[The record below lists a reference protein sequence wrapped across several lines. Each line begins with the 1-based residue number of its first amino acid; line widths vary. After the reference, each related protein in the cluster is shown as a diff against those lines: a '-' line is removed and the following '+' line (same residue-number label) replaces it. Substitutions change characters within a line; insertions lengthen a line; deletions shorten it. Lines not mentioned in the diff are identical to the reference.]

1 MFPILNPPP
10 SSLPIPSLWVVPV
23 HQPQASSL
31 VHRTWTGNSFHTWYF
46 TCFNAIIFC
55 PFFSSTH
62 YLQPYFITN
71 YSLLEKIQKVIL
83 LSHHLF
89 LKTLAICYH
98 RIYHFLSHKMMLEP
112 NIYSIKKGN
121 ILCNERRKYCGLWG
135 AFSTERW
142 DEKNIYHIF
151 LQGTKLTGNR

>member
-1 MFPILNPPP
+1 MYVCIN
-10 SSLPIPSLWVVPV
+10 SIYMKAISLWF
-23 HQPQASSL
+23 QFIWYSTIKSTQMKWL
-31 VHRTWTGNSFHTWYF
+31 RSF
-46 TCFNAIIFC
+46 IFS

-98 RIYHFLSHKMMLEP
+98 WIYHFLSHKMMLEP

-121 ILCNERRKYCGLWG
+121 ILCNEKRTYCGLWG

-142 DEKNIYHIF
+142 GEQNIYHIF
-151 LQGTKLTGNR
+151 LQGSKLTGNR